1 MKEIVKQID
10 SIILD
15 PTKRPD
21 QNYLKYRDDHDKNQ
35 IDATV
40 DTSEYMNKAMDV
52 LDIKIRRG

>member
-21 QNYLKYRDDHDKNQ
+21 QNYLKHRDDHDKNQ

-52 LDIKIRRG
+52 LDIKIRRD